1 MTTDTRNIRTAR
13 ELIEFVRMQ
22 TASRGW
28 GRGLRNAVSEWYM
41 RQPLSK
47 LAVEVLPD
55 LGLHRQI
62 VRRAHPKPRTL
73 AQNAFFQWVTTGELG
88 HLATSELRA
97 GHLSVID
104 AVERL
109 HATPDLHEAVRLIEE
124 YQLAPELV
132 PPHWKQS
139 ARVWEALLT
148 HAAVESLVAHLRVI
162 GLSGLFDDAALT
174 AMLVARLS
182 NRPKLLALGKGAIE
196 SAVAD
201 YRAVARGHAAVEQIL
216 NAALRAVSC
225 ENPEAS
231 RRCA

>member
-1 MTTDTRNIRTAR
+1 MNIQNAR
-13 ELIEFVRMQ
+13 QLIEFVRTQ

-28 GRGLRNAVSEWYM
+28 GRSLRNAVSEWYL
-41 RQPLSK
+41 RQPLAQ

-55 LGLHRQI
+55 LPVHRQI

-88 HLATSELRA
+88 HLATPELRA
-97 GHLSVID
+97 GHLSVIH

-109 HATPDLHEAVRLIEE
+109 HATPDLHDAVQLIEE
-124 YQLAPELV
+124 YRLVPELV

-139 ARVWEALLT
+139 ARVWEALL
-148 HAAVESLVAHLRVI
+148 AYAPVESLVAHLPFI
-162 GLSGLFDDAALT
+162 GLSGVYDEPELT

-182 NRPKLLALGKGAIE
+182 NRSKLVALGKDALE
-196 SAVAD
+196 SALMES
-201 YRAVARGHAAVEQIL
+201 RTVARGHAAVEQVL
-216 NAALRAVSC
+216 NAALRAV
-225 ENPEAS
+225 AIRDGG